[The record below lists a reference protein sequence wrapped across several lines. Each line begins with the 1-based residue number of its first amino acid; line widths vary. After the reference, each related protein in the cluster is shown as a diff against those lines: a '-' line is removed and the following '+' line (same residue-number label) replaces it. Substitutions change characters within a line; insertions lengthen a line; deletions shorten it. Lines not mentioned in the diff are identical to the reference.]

1 MKLNILLLAAVVTGA
16 LAAPTA
22 DQSAPEPNVLEL
34 QERGTCWNRS
44 SCSFSWAGKCEDYCN
59 PWKFD
64 NMQKTD
70 CGWGRKRC
78 CCKKQKSL

>member
-1 MKLNILLLAAVVTGA
+1 MKLNILLLTAVVTGA

-34 QERGTCWNRS
+34 QERATCWNRS
-44 SCSFSWAGKCEDYCN
+44 SCSFSWGGKCEDYCN
-59 PWKFD
+59 PYKFN

-78 CCKKQKSL
+78 CCKKEKR

>member
-1 MKLNILLLAAVVTGA
+1 MKLNILLLTAVVTGA

-34 QERGTCWNRS
+34 QERATCWNRS
-44 SCSFSWAGKCEDYCN
+44 SCSFTWGGKCEDYCN
-59 PWKFD
+59 PYKF
-64 NMQKTD
+64 NNLQKTD

-78 CCKKQKSL
+78 CCKKEKR

>member
-1 MKLNILLLAAVVTGA
+1 MKLNILLLAAAAATGA
-16 LAAPTA
+16 LAAPAA
-22 DQSAPEPNVLEL
+22 DQSAPASSGLEL
-34 QERGTCWNRS
+34 QKRGTCWNRS

-78 CCKKQKSL
+78 CCKKQKR